1 MHLAVV
7 SAGVIDLSPILTP
20 LIQFVGLILMG
31 LAGWAVKKLADLLHI
46 AKDSALRQT
55 MLDAVDRGI
64 SFAQNKATTMAA
76 AGVTIPTNNAVAADA
91 VNYVVSKFP
100 DTLNGLGMTP
110 QHVADVVL
118 SKMPTQ

>member
-7 SAGVIDLSPILTP
+7 STGAIDLSPILTP
-20 LIQFVGLILMG
+20 LIQTIGLILMG
-31 LAGWAVKKLADLLHI
+31 LSAWAVKKFADLLHI

-76 AGVTIPTNNAVAADA
+76 AGVTIQTGNAVAAEA
-91 VNYVVSKFP
+91 TNYVVSKFP
-100 DTLNGLGMTP
+100 DTLNALGMTP

-118 SKMPTQ
+118 AKLPTQ